1 MLTTLFEQVF
11 VESGA
16 AASYSR
22 AAEVPPDETAL
33 HLSIVGAAV
42 AAGATIVTLQESN
55 DLENWTASPTG
66 PTLELTSTTRY
77 ASGTAT
83 SVAARY
89 VRAKV
94 VASGGNAFVSARV
107 ASAAAAAM

>member
-1 MLTTLFEQVF
+1 MLSTLFDQVF
-11 VESGA
+11 VENGA

-22 AAEVPPDETAL
+22 AAEVPPDEAAL

-42 AAGATIVTLQESN
+42 SAGTTIVTLQESN
-55 DLENWTASPTG
+55 DLENWTASPSG

-94 VASGGNAFVSARV
+94 VASGGDAYVAANMAFGPSI
-107 ASAAAAAM
+107 